1 MRSAKQILLF
11 VLFLLALSGSVQAEE
26 QLNAKTVLVIG
37 TGEIYSDNVAV
48 ARNRAISNSLVSAI
62 ENVAKD
68 FLPLESLVQNFQ
80 VINEILYSNT
90 EEFVQRYKVLTEAL
104 SGNNY
109 RVMVQATVSIDKV
122 QQQLSIAG
130 IMIGKKSMPRV
141 LFFIAEQSTEDSLPK
156 YWWGEDIPAV
166 KSVAESGMAGV
177 MMKKG
182 FLIIDYGELAQNLR
196 NEILNLEPELDHQ
209 EPVETLSV
217 ESELN
222 HQKVNEILSLKLELD
237 HREAV
242 ELGIR
247 VNADAVIVG
256 KSIASK
262 APNIMGKNIKS
273 FKGTVTVRAFRTD
286 TGEEIA
292 SASQTAV
299 SANVDEVAG
308 GRAALSEAGALAGKD
323 LSLQILE
330 EWQKEIK
337 KPVNIELVVEGTANF
352 ANFVQFRKALN
363 DISGINRVQ
372 LKEMRIDESVIF
384 VDFQG
389 NAKELA
395 DALMLKAFD
404 SFGINIYEVSQN
416 SLRIELIPS
425 E

>member
-156 YWWGEDIPAV
+156 YWWGED
-166 KSVAESGMAGV
+166 
-177 MMKKG
+177 
-182 FLIIDYGELAQNLR
+182 
-196 NEILNLEPELDHQ
+196 
-209 EPVETLSV
+209 
-217 ESELN
+217 
-222 HQKVNEILSLKLELD
+222 
-237 HREAV
+237 
-242 ELGIR
+242 
-247 VNADAVIVG
+247 
-256 KSIASK
+256 
-262 APNIMGKNIKS
+262 
-273 FKGTVTVRAFRTD
+273 
-286 TGEEIA
+286 
-292 SASQTAV
+292 
-299 SANVDEVAG
+299 
-308 GRAALSEAGALAGKD
+308 
-323 LSLQILE
+323 
-330 EWQKEIK
+330 
-337 KPVNIELVVEGTANF
+337 
-352 ANFVQFRKALN
+352 
-363 DISGINRVQ
+363 
-372 LKEMRIDESVIF
+372 
-384 VDFQG
+384 
-389 NAKELA
+389 
-395 DALMLKAFD
+395 
-404 SFGINIYEVSQN
+404 
-416 SLRIELIPS
+416 
-425 E
+425 